1 MKKQTETLLSEAI
14 DLVDGADHV
23 LANTLS
29 QYDLSAKN
37 CYDLAEKLERAR
49 NLLLVVGDRKNF
61 SYKITS
67 KSVMSNYYRR
77 SPVLKIPQGG
87 RYKIRLYF
95 IFMRKTAI
103 LGANFGGIDYH
114 I

>member
-14 DLVDGADHV
+14 DLVNGADHV

-49 NLLLVVGDRKNF
+49 NLLLVVGDRKYQAELN
-61 SYKITS
+61 
-67 KSVMSNYYRR
+67 
-77 SPVLKIPQGG
+77 KIPVSEGVP
-87 RYKIRLYF
+87 F
-95 IFMRKTAI
+95 
-103 LGANFGGIDYH
+103 
-114 I
+114 